1 MTTVKV
7 NASKSYDVI
16 IGRDTISLLSEKI
29 KSLFGS
35 ARVMIVTEDKV
46 ARFHLKKVRKVL
58 SESGIDHDYYVF
70 PHGEKSKCGEV
81 LFDLLEA
88 LAENHFTKS
97 DVLLALGG
105 GVTGDLTGLAAALYL
120 RGVHIVQMP
129 TTLLSAVDS
138 SVGGKTAV
146 DLKAGK
152 NLAGVFNQP
161 ELVLC
166 DINFL
171 DTLEDAVFA
180 DGMAEV
186 IKTGVLGDKALF
198 DKVKDGNV
206 KEQLGD
212 VIARCVEIKRDVVM
226 ADEFDKG
233 KRQLLNFGHTLAHS
247 IEAESG
253 FEISHGTAVAMG
265 MVLASEIS
273 YQNGLTSENLTE
285 EIKSACKK
293 NHLSTECPYDMQT
306 LAKYIT
312 SDKKISGKNISFIV
326 PKKIGEC
333 EGIKMEVK
341 EFLKMLGVEEK

>member
-7 NASKSYDVI
+7 TASKNYDVI
-16 IGRDTISLLSEKI
+16 IGSGTTSLLPKKLNE
-29 KSLFGS
+29 LFGT
-35 ARVMIVTEDKV
+35 ARVMIVTDDKV
-46 ARFHLKKVRKVL
+46 GRFHLKKVRNILDENKI
-58 SESGIDHDYYVF
+58 ENDYFVF

-81 LFDLLEA
+81 LFDLLET
-88 LAENHFTKS
+88 LAENHFTKA

-129 TTLLSAVDS
+129 TTLLASVDS

-166 DINFL
+166 DTDMLETL
-171 DTLEDAVFA
+171 DDEVFS

-186 IKTGVLGDKALF
+186 IKTGVLGDRDLF
-198 DKVKDGNV
+198 LKVKDGNV
-206 KEQLGD
+206 KVNIQD
-212 VIARCVEIKRDVVM
+212 IIARCVEIKRDVVV

-247 IEAESG
+247 IEAESE
-253 FEISHGTAVAMG
+253 FKISHGTAVAMG
-265 MVLASEIS
+265 MVLACEIS
-273 YQNGLTSENLTE
+273 YKNGLTKENLTE
-285 EIKSACKK
+285 EIKSACE
-293 NHLSTECPYDMQT
+293 NNGLNTNCPYDMNT

-312 SDKKISGKNISFIV
+312 NDKKISGKNISFIV
-326 PKKIGEC
+326 PKTLGEC
-333 EGIKMEVK
+333 VGVKMTVE
-341 EFLKMLGVEEK
+341 EFLKMLGVED